1 MHVPSLRELQ
11 RGLMHALLDGESDR
25 EAPLNAVPSNVAS
38 WNAALLIA
46 ARGISPVHALSVYAG
61 NVRSNFTDS
70 LSSSYPV
77 IRRLVGEDYF
87 LQAARGFHTGHPSL
101 SGDLQ
106 PAGTQFAQYLSQ
118 LHGDYEHRYLGEVA
132 RLEWLIQETLL
143 AAAHDALD
151 LTTLARVA
159 PSAYDDLRFHL
170 HPAARLF
177 ASEFPCLAIW
187 EGNVGDVEPP
197 LIDLGAGPDRL
208 LLLRHGGELKFHRL
222 SRGEQGFL
230 QSLQA
235 GERFAAAVE
244 NGARRGESDAAHGP
258 LGSAGGFDAAAAL
271 QRFVIAG
278 VIVDFH

>member
-25 EAPLNAVPSNVAS
+25 EAPLNA
-38 WNAALLIA
+38 ALWIA
-46 ARGISPVHALSVYAG
+46 AQEIAPAHALSVYAG
-61 NVRSNFTDS
+61 NARSHFTDS
-70 LSSSYPV
+70 LISSYPV

-87 LQAARGFHTGHPSL
+87 LQAARDFHTGHPSV

-106 PAGTQFAQYLSQ
+106 PAGTRFAQYLSKV
-118 LHGDYEHRYLGEVA
+118 HGDDEYRYLGDVA
-132 RLEWLIQETLL
+132 RLEWLVQETLL
-143 AAAHDALD
+143 AAAHDPLD
-151 LTTLARVA
+151 LTKLGLVA
-159 PSAYDDLRFHL
+159 PGAYDDLRFHL

-187 EGNVGDVEPP
+187 EANVAGDAEPP
-197 LIDLGAGPDRL
+197 LIELGAGPDRL

-222 SRGEQGFL
+222 SGGEQRFL

-244 NGARRGESDAAHGP
+244 NSARRGEIEAAHGP
-258 LGSAGGFDAAAAL
+258 LVPAGGFDAAAAL
-271 QRFVIAG
+271 RRFVIAG
-278 VIVDFH
+278 AIVDFHTQPV

>member
-11 RGLMHALLDGESDR
+11 RGLMHVLLDGESAR
-25 EAPLNAVPSNVAS
+25 EAPLNAAQWIS
-38 WNAALLIA
+38 ALGIA
-46 ARGISPVHALSVYAG
+46 PAHALSVYAG
-61 NVRSNFTDS
+61 NARTHFTDS
-70 LSSSYPV
+70 LLLSYPA

-87 LQAARGFHTGHPSL
+87 LQAAHGFHTGHPSL

-106 PAGTQFAQYLSQ
+106 PAGTRFAQYLSQ
-118 LHGDYEHRYLGEVA
+118 LHRDDEYRYLGDVA
-132 RLEWLIQETLL
+132 RLEWLVQETLL
-143 AAAHDALD
+143 AADHDPLD
-151 LTTLARVA
+151 LAKLGLVA
-159 PSAYDDLRFHL
+159 PTAYDDLRFHL

-187 EGNVGDVEPP
+187 EANVDGDAEPQ

-222 SRGEQGFL
+222 SRGEQAFL
-230 QSLQA
+230 QSMQA

-244 NGARRGESDAAHGP
+244 NGARRSEIDAAHGP
-258 LGSAGGFDAAAAL
+258 LAPAGEFDAAAAL

-278 VIVDFH
+278 IIVDFE